1 MTSRSKCA
9 NAILLLDDEFDIMI
23 TFTLALEQQGFL
35 VVGFTEPLLA
45 LADFHNNSDRY
56 GLVISD
62 LRMPVMNGYQFIK
75 KVKEIKPQV
84 KVFFISAFEINDT
97 ELRTELPFVKVDE
110 FIKKPITAED
120 LISTVSRHI
129 SKANPVGA
137 ANQV

>member
-1 MTSRSKCA
+1 MTSRFKGTD
-9 NAILLLDDEFDIMI
+9 AILLLDDEFDIMTI
-23 TFTLALEQQGFL
+23 FTQALKQQGFL

-45 LADFHNNSDRY
+45 LDDFHINSDRY

-84 KVFFISAFEINDT
+84 KVFFISAFEIDDI

-110 FIKKPITAED
+110 FIKKPISLED
-120 LISTVSRHI
+120 FISTVSKHI
-129 SKANPVGA
+129 N
-137 ANQV
+137 N